1 MKTASQSELP
11 LSSESEKGAS
21 AQSLGAR
28 CRVITN
34 LAPACA
40 QMLGRA
46 AACLPPP
53 ERSSEAGASVS
64 HACPTNWPAQLSVC
78 CACLVG
84 AMTGR
89 SALCGSFRRRVRQ
102 AFVSNRP
109 RRSGARYR
117 ALGRCRCNFRAAQ
130 RGREATCGQAQH
142 AAFWSLRG
150 GHPASRGRVL
160 QRHCSGTVPSILTV
174 GSMRKF
180 GCAHACRHV
189 LVALVIT
196 SGPNC
201 VSAPRRRHVG
211 EVSAI
216 ALHAA

>member
-1 MKTASQSELP
+1 MKTASQSELL

-102 AFVSNRP
+102 AFVGNRP
-109 RRSGARYR
+109 RRSDARYR
-117 ALGRCRCNFRAAQ
+117 ALGRCRCNFRAAERP
-130 RGREATCGQAQH
+130 RGDLWPGSAHRCGALLSGASEEAT
-142 AAFWSLRG
+142 LR
-150 GHPASRGRVL
+150 AEDVS
-160 QRHCSGTVPSILTV
+160 CSGIAVEPCPAYSPWAA
-174 GSMRKF
+174 
-180 GCAHACRHV
+180 CA
-189 LVALVIT
+189 
-196 SGPNC
+196 NC
-201 VSAPRRRHVG
+201 VSALRSLCMPREDVPARRGACGGWTGFSLV
-211 EVSAI
+211 VT
-216 ALHAA
+216 